1 MEQHKNYTKL
11 AIKPEATI
19 TLFVADQAVATPK
32 KLVEINCGVIIDL
45 VKCETNTMKYLLLW
59 VIDMQHAA
67 RLPSWMFLRENRQ
80 QRALLIEREFMTSFI
95 NVHAKVKI
103 SNKVNSKKNMIRIN
117 LYELT
122 TFVIGV
128 NKYARVYEII

>member
-1 MEQHKNYTKL
+1 
-11 AIKPEATI
+11 
-19 TLFVADQAVATPK
+19 
-32 KLVEINCGVIIDL
+32 
-45 VKCETNTMKYLLLW
+45 
-59 VIDMQHAA
+59 
-67 RLPSWMFLRENRQ
+67 
-80 QRALLIEREFMTSFI
+80 MTSFI

-103 SNKVNSKKNMIRIN
+103 FNKVNSKKNMIRIN

>member
-1 MEQHKNYTKL
+1 
-11 AIKPEATI
+11 
-19 TLFVADQAVATPK
+19 
-32 KLVEINCGVIIDL
+32 
-45 VKCETNTMKYLLLW
+45 
-59 VIDMQHAA
+59 
-67 RLPSWMFLRENRQ
+67 MFLRENRQ
-80 QRALLIEREFMTSFI
+80 QRALLIEREIMTSFI

>member
-1 MEQHKNYTKL
+1 
-11 AIKPEATI
+11 
-19 TLFVADQAVATPK
+19 
-32 KLVEINCGVIIDL
+32 
-45 VKCETNTMKYLLLW
+45 
-59 VIDMQHAA
+59 
-67 RLPSWMFLRENRQ
+67 
-80 QRALLIEREFMTSFI
+80 MTSFI

-128 NKYARVYEII
+128 NKNARVYVVEDSCRATCILLQIDPVAVATVRRI